1 MTEESRNRFAHLLA
15 IEALLML
22 AGSMAGAFSMV
33 FLVQSVNLSITE
45 ASLFYLEAFVVT
57 CLICL
62 VMPRKGIGNPKRWL
76 VLAVFSLGMFYLC
89 FLLLDGYWLLFIAPL
104 FFGPYI
110 AGFWVP
116 YNVLMLNLTS
126 KKDRGQVISIF
137 FLVYPVIALVSPII
151 GGYMITNVGYWLIYA
166 TAFTALLFNV
176 ALIALS
182 SSTKSETMKVKID
195 TASFGRGLTLSL
207 FFEGAQ
213 EGVFF
218 TASPLLALL
227 FVTDEFQLGILFA
240 VFGLAGG
247 IASVLVGRI
256 SDKTGN
262 RAKYIRLGALLSAPL
277 ILGISLSNELW
288 PYAVLSCAMNLTLPL
303 IPILLFALATDRCE
317 EDKPASVLTRE
328 TLLNTGRVL
337 GCGLCTVVFLLSGDV
352 RLAYAIAALMIAG
365 TALVR

>member
-1 MTEESRNRFAHLLA
+1 MTERFRGRFAHLLA

-33 FLVQSVNLSITE
+33 FLVQSVSLSVTE

-57 CLICL
+57 SLICF
-62 VMPRKGIGNPKRWL
+62 VMPKRGIGNSKHWL
-76 VLAVFSLGMFYLC
+76 VIAVFSLGMFYLS

-137 FLVYPVIALVSPII
+137 FLVYPVIALISPIV
-151 GGYMITNVGYWLIYA
+151 GGYMITNVGYWLIYT
-166 TAFTALLFNV
+166 TAFTALVINV
-176 ALIALS
+176 VLIALS
-182 SSTKSETMKVKID
+182 SSTRSQGMNPKLD

-247 IASVLVGRI
+247 VASVLIGRI

-262 RAKYIRLGALLSAPL
+262 RARYIRLGALLSVPL

-317 EDKPASVLTRE
+317 QDKPTCVLTRE

-337 GCGLCTVVFLLSGDV
+337 GCGLCTIIFLLSGDV
-352 RLAYAIAALMIAG
+352 KLAYAMAAVMIAG
-365 TALVR
+365 TVLVR